1 MLRRLINVTRFLAKQ
16 ELAFIVRGHD
26 ESSTL
31 LNKGNYIELIH
42 FLAGYNE
49 KLANHLSTAT
59 TFKGTSNGI

>member
-16 ELAFIVRGHD
+16 ELAFRGHD

-42 FLAGYNE
+42 FLAGCNE

-59 TFKGTSNGI
+59 TFKGTSN